1 MMGGVILILP
11 ILFNQGG
18 IILSTLI
25 LILTGYICYETCYL
39 FIIHHKHDE
48 VEVEDTIKRI
58 LGLKWYTFFC
68 FISSVYLFTCCIT
81 QFI

>member
-25 LILTGYICYETCYL
+25 LILTCYL